1 MIYKLYKSIHIAK
14 INKEGNPHIVF
25 ILIFSNITV
34 ISSLK
39 IILSKPT
46 FKNSD
51 PNNIIVDKIDAF
63 IVLIGSILQTLI
75 TTKL

>member
-1 MIYKLYKSIHIAK
+1 MHIAK
-14 INKEGNPHIVF
+14 INKDGNPHIVF

-34 ISSLK
+34 ISFLN

-51 PNNIIVDKIDAF
+51 PNNIIVDNIDAF

-75 TTKL
+75 TTTL

>member
-1 MIYKLYKSIHIAK
+1 M
-14 INKEGNPHIVF
+14 
-25 ILIFSNITV
+25 V
-34 ISSLK
+34 ISFLK

-63 IVLIGSILQTLI
+63 TVLIGSILQTLI
-75 TTKL
+75 TTTL